1 MDRVNNFYVKDLLI
15 FSIKKQVL
23 YSPSQSS
30 KRTKINFER
39 EKYSFYAEAENFTW
53 IHKRLELIKKNKSL
67 KLCGSDFMFY
77 NNLEIN
83 SKVFIKQLLFHQKQ
97 KKGLVKYGIE
107 SQLIS

>member
-39 EKYSFYAEAENFTW
+39 EKYSFYAEAE
-53 IHKRLELIKKNKSL
+53 KKYPIFDTKTLHEYTNDWNLL
-67 KLCGSDFMFY
+67 KKISPLNCVEVILC
-77 NNLEIN
+77 
-83 SKVFIKQLLFHQKQ
+83 FIT
-97 KKGLVKYGIE
+97 IWR
-107 SQLIS
+107 